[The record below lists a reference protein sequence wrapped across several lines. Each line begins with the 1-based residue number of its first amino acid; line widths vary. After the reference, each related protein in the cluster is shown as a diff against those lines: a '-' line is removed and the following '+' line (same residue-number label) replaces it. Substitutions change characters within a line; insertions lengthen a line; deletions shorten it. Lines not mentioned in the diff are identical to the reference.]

1 MSSLATVLDFRTQV
15 YAKPAMGSI
24 TILFYLCC
32 TEGEPVITADIEL
45 AFLTHSLL
53 SFICA
58 HERSR
63 DLFNRLIESLAQA
76 FLKSHFLML
85 LRPASSL

>member
-1 MSSLATVLDFRTQV
+1 MISARKFTRSPQWDLSLFFSI
-15 YAKPAMGSI
+15 YAARRA
-24 TILFYLCC
+24 
-32 TEGEPVITADIEL
+32 EPVITADIEL
-45 AFLTHSLL
+45 PFLTHSLL

-58 HERSR
+58 HERSL